1 MTDLSTRKR
10 LGKTSRITIN
20 EGGDPECEAG
30 RPVMTKEQLSDE
42 IEQVTLERNVSQESK
57 KGCGCHGSF

>member
-20 EGGDPECEAG
+20 EAYDSKCEAG
-30 RPVMTKEQLSDE
+30 GLVMTKEQLNDE
-42 IEQVTLERNVSQESK
+42 IEQVTRERNVSQKTK
-57 KGCGCHGSF
+57 KRCGCYGSF